1 MKQVIDKE
9 TAQGFLNDWMESL
22 GYNLDEGDEKE
33 KILSAIQEGRL
44 DFDADKEEFSYT
56 LRKPIVLE
64 NGQTVAQVKIYEP
77 EALAVQTAGKLK
89 NEMEMTIR
97 LLSSITGQPLGV
109 INRLK
114 LRDMTLMGHLI
125 GFFS

>member
-1 MKQVIDKE
+1 MKQVIDKQ
-9 TAQGFLNDWMESL
+9 TAQGFLDDWMDSL
-22 GYNLDEGDEKE
+22 GYSLDEGTEKE
-33 KILSAIQEGRL
+33 KIMQAIQEGRL
-44 DFDADKEEFSYT
+44 DFDAETEEFSYT
-56 LRKPIVLE
+56 LRKPIILE
-64 NGQTVAQVKIYEP
+64 NGQTVTQVKIYEP
-77 EALAVQTAGKLK
+77 EALAVQSAGKLK

-114 LRDMTLMGHLI
+114 LRDMTLMGYLI